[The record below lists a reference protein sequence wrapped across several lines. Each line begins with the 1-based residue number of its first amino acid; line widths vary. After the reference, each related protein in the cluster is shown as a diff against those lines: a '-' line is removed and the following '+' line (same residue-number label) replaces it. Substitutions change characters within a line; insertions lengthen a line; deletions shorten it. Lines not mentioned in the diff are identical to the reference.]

1 MSQPI
6 RILLQTTI
14 PTIEDDWHIGRFSLL
29 HRHLASLTDENG
41 EPLAEV
47 TARDRYPPG
56 SLDPVLS
63 TLDRANF
70 DELWLFVVDSGDGL
84 DSADCAA
91 ISRFRLDGG
100 GLLVARDH
108 RELGSSI
115 RSLGAVGEA
124 LDLHDRNP
132 AVSAPNY
139 QFGANGD
146 YQEVTV
152 LGDPHDLFADPD
164 NESVLRYLPA
174 HSHESAVG
182 APPDDPSA
190 RVIATGHSATTGRSC
205 NVAVV
210 FEPAGNE
217 GRAVVH
223 CSVHH
228 FADCSWD
235 PTMGAPSFVSGP
247 PGDGLAR
254 FPEARRSTERYMH
267 NLALWLAGRP
277 VDLEKWRLD
286 QRLDEA
292 LEETFPASDPIAVSR
307 SPVTASNR

>member
-14 PTIEDDWHIGRFSLL
+14 PTIADDWHIGRYSLL
-29 HRHLASLTDENG
+29 RSYLASLTDENG
-41 EPLAEV
+41 EPLTEV
-47 TARDRYPPG
+47 TARDRCPRGRP
-56 SLDPVLS
+56 DPVLS
-63 TLDRANF
+63 TLDRADF

-100 GLLVARDH
+100 GLLVAPDH

-115 RSLGAVGEA
+115 RSLGVVGEA
-124 LDLHDRNP
+124 LDLGRHHVGNHL
-132 AVSAPNY
+132 
-139 QFGANGD
+139 GAIGD
-146 YQEVTV
+146 YQEVTL

-164 NESVLRYLPA
+164 NDSVLRYLPA
-174 HSHESAVG
+174 HPHESAVG

-190 RVIATGHSATTGRSC
+190 RVIATGRSATTGRTC
-205 NVAVV
+205 NIAVV
-210 FEPAGNE
+210 FEPVGSV

-235 PTMGAPSFVSGP
+235 PTMSAPSFISKP
-247 PGDGLAR
+247 LGDGLAR
-254 FPEARRSTERYMH
+254 LPEARRSTERYMH

-292 LEETFPASDPIAVSR
+292 LQETFPASDPIAVSR
-307 SPVTASNR
+307 